1 MIWFMDGVLVFAH
14 GRGARGNMDDYRGS
28 QPQNAMGSVA
38 ANAIRG
44 NVLGLDLYVDYTQS
58 GDGDATIMVVNRDSF
73 TWYESPRLQ
82 LRAETVGSGKIEV
95 GLYGY
100 GALATKKPKGAFRFN
115 KA

>member
-1 MIWFMDGVLVFAH
+1 MISLNDTAKRPILNAI
-14 GRGARGNMDDYRGS
+14 
-28 QPQNAMGSVA
+28 QPQNAAGTVGVGSL
-38 ANAIRG
+38 RG
-44 NVLGLDLYVDYTQS
+44 NVLGLDLYVDYCRS
-58 GDGDATIMVVNRDSF
+58 GDGDYSMLIVNRDAF

-100 GALATKKPKGAFRFN
+100 GALATKKPKGAFGFN

>member
-1 MIWFMDGVLVFAH
+1 LNAI
-14 GRGARGNMDDYRGS
+14 
-28 QPQNAMGSVA
+28 QPQNAGGSVA
-38 ANAIRG
+38 VNSIRG
-44 NVLGLDLYVDYTQS
+44 NVLGLDLFVDYRLV
-58 GDGDATIMVVNRDSF
+58 GDGDASIMVVSRDAF

-82 LRAETVGSGKIEV
+82 LRAETVGTGKVEI